1 MDDTGHITDT
11 AGQTFGFLGSSYKP
25 QGATNYLGV
34 KYGDGG
40 GNGSYTPFGRTQAY
54 ADLMTAFYNGG
65 TGGMSNI
72 GGTLRWWTD
81 YEDPDLNV
89 KGIGSL
95 GMLKLKGNASTDWYG
110 PGGKGNWFFGTS
122 ATAAG
127 YVEGSFRLTNGAYN
141 GNAWS
146 PKYYPSAWR
155 GGSRAR
161 ISTYNIGK
169 IGKTLGKYSFY
180 LGVAMDVYGVKT
192 FYEDPDS
199 PNAVDPKKATLNTV
213 MGYIG
218 LKGGA
223 YGAIISTLYFGVD
236 NYYPGGWVGASETAA
251 ATEVYEQR
259 VTGHPFLNNSAIKF

>member
-1 MDDTGHITDT
+1 MFRTGLSADERNMPLFYRNEGGAMIRTN
-11 AGQTFGFLGSSYKP
+11 ALGNEGQGGGGKIDYSLLDGLRNEWAKRGIYTTISKNGYLTYWMGGEKGDSNTSEEMVANMFKIADGSS
-25 QGATNYLGV
+25 
-34 KYGDGG
+34 D
-40 GNGSYTPFGRTQAY
+40 
-54 ADLMTAFYNGG
+54 
-65 TGGMSNI
+65 
-72 GGTLRWWTD
+72 
-81 YEDPDLNV
+81 
-89 KGIGSL
+89 
-95 GMLKLKGNASTDWYG
+95 NAQDWYS
-110 PGGKGNWFFGTS
+110 PGGKANWVFGTS
-122 ATAAG
+122 ATALG

-146 PKYYPSAWR
+146 PKYYSSAWR

-192 FYEDPDS
+192 FYEDPNS

-213 MGYIG
+213 MGYVG

-251 ATEVYEQR
+251 ATEVYEQH